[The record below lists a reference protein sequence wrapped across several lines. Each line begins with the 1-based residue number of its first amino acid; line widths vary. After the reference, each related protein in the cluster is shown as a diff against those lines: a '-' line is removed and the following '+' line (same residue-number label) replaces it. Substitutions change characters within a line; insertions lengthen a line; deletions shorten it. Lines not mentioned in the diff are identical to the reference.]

1 MAGPTTGSILNHGV
15 LVYDLEQPRFQGMP
29 IHESHMP
36 GYAYFLHRRH
46 GDYRDGPRSGA
57 SGVIVSMEHAG
68 THIDALSHQ
77 SENMTMFGGVPAEGL
92 AGGRGFSRNGVEEI
106 APIVAPGV
114 LLDVARYRGVD
125 ALVSGD
131 IVKAEEL
138 KSCANVQ
145 GVDIGPG
152 MVVLVRTGNGMFW
165 NDVDT
170 YLPGPGMDGD
180 CSLWLMGQQV
190 MAVGADNMA
199 WDVIGLIDPVA
210 GCELPGH
217 LYLLARSGIYIIENL
232 NLEQLAADERWT
244 FTFVCMPLKFNGA
257 TGSPVRPVAMVEA
270 NGHA

>member
-1 MAGPTTGSILNHGV
+1 MSAPTAGSILNRGV

-46 GDYRDGPRSGA
+46 ADYSDGPRSGA

-77 SENMTMFGGVPAEGL
+77 AENMKLYGDVPAVGL
-92 AGGRGFSRNGVEEI
+92 DGGRGFEQNGVEEI
-106 APIVAPGV
+106 APLVGPAV
-114 LLDVARYRGVD
+114 LLDIARYRGVE
-125 ALVSGD
+125 ALKSGD
-131 IVKAEEL
+131 VVKVAEL
-138 KSCANVQ
+138 KDCAKEENVE
-145 GVDIGPG
+145 IEPG
-152 MVVLVRTGNGMFW
+152 MVVLVRTGNGKLW
-165 NDVDT
+165 HDPET

-180 CSLWLMGQQV
+180 CSLWLMDKRV
-190 MAVGADNMA
+190 SAVGADNMA

-232 NLEQLAADERWT
+232 NLESLAADERWS

-257 TGSPVRPVAMVEA
+257 TGSPVRPVAIVGA
-270 NGHA
+270 G